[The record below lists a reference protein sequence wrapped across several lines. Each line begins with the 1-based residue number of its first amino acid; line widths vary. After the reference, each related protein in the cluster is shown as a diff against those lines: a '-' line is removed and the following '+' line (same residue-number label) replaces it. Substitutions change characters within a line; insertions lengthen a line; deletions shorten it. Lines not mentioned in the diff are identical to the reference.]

1 MKTFNLIVGIVLLV
15 ILAASLGPAVA
26 SGQMPSMRQFALYGA
41 LLIFALSRFISFGIP
56 DSPAVKPL
64 RMAGL
69 LIFIAYVLMPRN

>member
-1 MKTFNLIVGIVLLV
+1 MKIFNLVVGVILLV
-15 ILAASLGPAVA
+15 FLAACIGPAIA

-69 LIFIAYVLMPRN
+69 LVFIAYILMPRN